1 MKRRLIISI
10 LSFLVYIPLY
20 VWITTYVPQL
30 GGEELFKN
38 IFFSAA
44 SVIVAMAAQA
54 FILIDCMTEEDM
66 TSIAA
71 PITAL
76 FVCVGAFIIYL
87 NLGFEAAATLFIP
100 YAYLWILGII
110 NIWLQSRE
118 NTVRR
123 NIYIKEDQERR
134 QQQQRAVDDFV
145 RGRTLIDGCDVQV
158 YGKVSAIQELVDR
171 KGVTLTVQGAGTE
184 PYATTNAREALERAM
199 VESTKVTV
207 RNDYITAS
215 SQMHIVH
222 VVVTGMGVTV
232 AKYFNGRLLE
242 L

>member
-1 MKRRLIISI
+1 MSLYTEETTMVFIFFTLPAIIVAI
-10 LSFLVYIPLY
+10 AIQAVLVYDCIAEETLVEIVIP
-20 VWITTYVPQL
+20 I
-30 GGEELFKN
+30 
-38 IFFSAA
+38 SA
-44 SVIVAMAAQA
+44 M
-54 FILIDCMTEEDM
+54 
-66 TSIAA
+66 
-71 PITAL
+71 
-76 FVCVGAFIIYL
+76 FVCAGAFIHYF
-87 NLGFEAAATLFIP
+87 NLGFEAVVTLFIP

-118 NTVRR
+118 DTVRR
-123 NIYIKEDQERR
+123 NIHIKEDQERR
-134 QQQQRAVDDFV
+134 QQQQRTVDDFV